1 MYRVQRL
8 FVIISTLTAFA
19 LLAGCGS
26 NTTANQ
32 TDLSTSTS
40 ETSSSAVV
48 KPSPTTGG
56 NSTAVARTGP
66 VTLSTDAPNYRT
78 SDTIT
83 VTLSNQSNQTIYF
96 PDHLTNCTVIL
107 LQRLKVQPR
116 AGDDVQ
122 GIVNPCRLAIVTRI
136 HSLGAGQRLDVGL
149 VASPAGWA
157 PGIYRASLTYR
168 TSPDA
173 GPSTTIS
180 SAAFTV
186 GPLLP
191 PQP

>member
-1 MYRVQRL
+1 MLRIQRL
-8 FVIISTLTAFA
+8 FVIFSTLTVLA

-26 NTTANQ
+26 ETAANR
-32 TDLSTSTS
+32 TDLSSSTP
-40 ETSSSAVV
+40 E
-48 KPSPTTGG
+48 PSPTTGG
-56 NSTAVARTGP
+56 TSTAGTGP
-66 VTLSTDAPNYRT
+66 VTLRVDANYYQKG
-78 SDTIT
+78 DTIT

-96 PDHLTNCTVIL
+96 PDHLTNCTVII
-107 LQRLKVQPR
+107 LQLPKVQPK
-116 AGDDVQ
+116 AGDGVQ
-122 GIVNPCRLAIVTRI
+122 GIVNPCRLAIATRI
-136 HSLGAGQRLDVGL
+136 HSLGTGHHLDVRL
-149 VASPAGWA
+149 VAPPGGWT
-157 PGIYRASLTYR
+157 PGIYHASLTYR

>member
-1 MYRVQRL
+1 MLWIHRL
-8 FVIISTLTAFA
+8 LIIFGALMCLA

-26 NTTANQ
+26 NTVTNQ
-32 TDLSTSTS
+32 NGLSTSTPDH
-40 ETSSSAVV
+40 SSSAVV
-48 KPSPTTGG
+48 KPSPTNAT
-56 NSTAVARTGP
+56 SVARTGP
-66 VTLSTDAPNYRT
+66 VTLYTDASNYRT

-107 LQRLKVQPR
+107 LQRPKFQPR

-136 HSLGAGQRLDVGL
+136 HSLGAGQRLDVRL
-149 VASPAGWA
+149 VASPGGWA
-157 PGIYRASLTYR
+157 PGIYHASLTYR
-168 TSPDA
+168 TSLDA

-180 SAAFTV
+180 STAFTV